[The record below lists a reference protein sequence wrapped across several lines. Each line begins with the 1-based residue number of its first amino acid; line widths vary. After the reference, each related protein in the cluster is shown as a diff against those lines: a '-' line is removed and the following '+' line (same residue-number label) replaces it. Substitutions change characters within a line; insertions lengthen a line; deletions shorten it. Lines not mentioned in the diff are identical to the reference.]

1 MICIN
6 NERRIIMSWSNR
18 KLNRNYLKKMLEK
31 QVEMKENAIQQQR
44 ELTLK
49 NYLQDIKQDKTVNKK
64 VLYGGK
70 AWNKKS

>member
-1 MICIN
+1 M
-6 NERRIIMSWSNR
+6 
-18 KLNRNYLKKMLEK
+18 LNK
-31 QVEMKENAIQQQR
+31 QVEMKEDAIQQQR

>member
-1 MICIN
+1 MWN
-6 NERRIIMSWSNR
+6 KS
-18 KLNRNYLKKMLEK
+18 KLNRNYLKKMLDK
-31 QVEMKENAIQQQR
+31 QVEMKEDAIQQQR

-49 NYLQDIKQDKTVNKK
+49 NYLQDIKKDDTVNKK